1 VQLTYRKEFLTTKGH
16 RSHTFHLAISA
27 PPQRSSRLLG
37 AGHAT
42 GGDNHRSLRN
52 KKCGILNA
60 LRGRKMS
67 TNENSASESDE
78 TRSDNDVQGAG
89 TPTSGLLFN
98 FGNTLTFLPVLVH
111 VKVVVKI

>member
-1 VQLTYRKEFLTTKGH
+1 MQLTCRKEFLTTKAH
-16 RSHTFHLAISA
+16 RSHPFHLAISA

-37 AGHAT
+37 VGHET

-52 KKCGILNA
+52 KKHGILNA

-67 TNENSASESDE
+67 TDENLASESDE
-78 TRSDNDVQGAG
+78 TQSDDNVQGAG
-89 TPTSGLLFN
+89 MPTSGLSFN